1 MVVREPP
8 PYLGELSRVK
18 DNSDFDSEV
27 RNPRLPRPAV
37 DISKKQRQF
46 RNKF

>member
-27 RNPRLPRPAV
+27 RNPRLHRPAV
-37 DISKKQRQF
+37 DISNETKTI
-46 RNKF
+46 